1 MKSVICLPLV
11 VHKRTRG
18 VLVLADENGR
28 DIDGTLK
35 RFAVTIADYLALFLE
50 NLYLKNRLQQQR
62 MELKSQE

>member
-1 MKSVICLPLV
+1 
-11 VHKRTRG
+11 
-18 VLVLADENGR
+18 
-28 DIDGTLK
+28 LK